1 MKHFIPLESNP
12 DVFNAL
18 MGHLGASKRLRFEDV
33 VSLDEPDLHPL
44 ALILVFPTPED
55 YEAKRAAEDRESGQC
70 GNSEDVFWF
79 KQTINNACGLYAIF
93 HALTNGEA
101 REMIGNSIEC
111 HWRFLAN
118 KS

>member
-12 DVFNAL
+12 DVFNEL
-18 MGHLGASKRLRFEDV
+18 IRHLGASQRLRFEDV

-55 YEAKRAAEDRESGQC
+55 YEAKRAAENEKSEAC
-70 GNSEDVFWF
+70 GSSQDILWF
-79 KQTINNACGLYAIF
+79 KKTINNACGLYAIL

-101 REMIGNSIEC
+101 RELIGNSIEC

-118 KS
+118 EN

>member
-1 MKHFIPLESNP
+1 MKHFVPLESNP

-18 MGHLGASKRLRFEDV
+18 ISHLGASKSLRFGDV

-44 ALILVFPTPED
+44 ALILVFPTPAD
-55 YEAKRAAEDRESGQC
+55 YEAKRAAENKECGESKS
-70 GNSEDVFWF
+70 SEDVLWF
-79 KQTINNACGLYAIF
+79 KQTINNACGLYAIL

-111 HWRFLAN
+111 HWRFLSN
-118 KS
+118 SS